1 MKHFRI
7 SDEIVMS
14 ISDPD
19 DDEQLVEIEYNGNL
33 TVGVTKTEFTDM
45 INVFQSHKWMIND
58 NVSLH

>member
-14 ISDPD
+14 ISEPED
-19 DDEQLVEIEYNGNL
+19 DDQLVEIEYNGNL

-45 INVFQSHKWMIND
+45 INVFQSQKWING